1 MGSAELALYVAQ
13 AHVDGSTMRF
23 QFRTRRE
30 FVDIIALLFACSLFG
45 GSETVAGVP
54 NVEADEAEDKV
65 HMRAE
70 RFVKKLG
77 DENGCRLAPGARGW
91 WLRQVHA
98 DGTDGDLGEIVF
110 ERPSRGDSTAAAVR
124 LPAKLVF
131 PPDEERDE
139 FGAKVLAA
147 PPVSKPER
155 EEFKRVAYL
164 EGQRAE
170 TALVGAAAE
179 GGARAPVAQLLR
191 VCAERSGL
199 LEAVFEPK
207 LAAAVADVLSADSSL
222 GGAIEAY
229 VQTHKVTLM
238 LQLRGEAIKLGH
250 DKAAAASEAAQA
262 KMRADP
268 NLSTGGA
275 VIKVG
280 NDKAA
285 AASEAAQAKMRADP
299 NLSTSGALTK
309 VSHDKAAAASEAA
322 QAYMRLYPHLSTGGA
337 LTKVRHDKAAAAS
350 EAAQAKMR
358 DDPNLSTSGAVVKVG
373 LDNAPKHCTSSG
385 TQTRYRCNWCTACSP
400 STDAASKHARRYH
413 AEHFQPKQRCS
424 SSYYCVEEAH

>member
-1 MGSAELALYVAQ
+1 MGSSELALYVAQ
-13 AHVDGSTMRF
+13 AHVDGSTKRF

-30 FVDIIALLFACSLFG
+30 FVDIIALLFG

-65 HMRAE
+65 YMRAE
-70 RFVKKLG
+70 RFVNKLG
-77 DENGCRLAPGARGW
+77 DENGCRLAPSARGW
-91 WLRQVHA
+91 WLRLVHA
-98 DGTDGDLGEIVF
+98 DGTDGEIVF
-110 ERPSRGDSTAAAVR
+110 ERPSWGDSTAAAVR
-124 LPAKLVF
+124 LPAKLVI

-164 EGQRAE
+164 EGQQAE

-179 GGARAPVAQLLR
+179 GGAQAPVAQLLH
-191 VCAERSGL
+191 VCAERSVL
-199 LEAVFEPK
+199 LEAVFAPK

-229 VQTHKVTLM
+229 VQKHKVVMM
-238 LQLRGEAIKLGH
+238 LQLRGKAIKLGH
-250 DKAAAASEAAQA
+250 DKAAAAREAAQA

-275 VIKVG
+275 VTKVG

-285 AASEAAQAKMRADP
+285 AASEAAQAKLRDDP
-299 NLSTSGALTK
+299 NLSTGGALTKVRHDKAAAASEAAQAYMRDDPNLSTTGALTK

-322 QAYMRLYPHLSTGGA
+322 QAYMRLHPH
-337 LTKVRHDKAAAAS
+337 
-350 EAAQAKMR
+350 
-358 DDPNLSTSGAVVKVG
+358 LSTSGAVIKVG
-373 LDNAPKHCTSSG
+373 RDNAPKHCTSSG
-385 TQTRYRCNWCTACSP
+385 TQTRYRCKWCPACTP
-400 STDAASKHARRYH
+400 STDAASKHARKYH

-424 SSYYCVEEAH
+424 SSYFCVEEAH

>member
-1 MGSAELALYVAQ
+1 MPTEPQACCRCCCCCADAWYFHQCELGRKERAGKLFAPDGHIDAAFVGSAELALYVAQ
-13 AHVDGSTMRF
+13 AHVDGSTKRF
-23 QFRTRRE
+23 PFRTRGE
-30 FVDIIALLFACSLFG
+30 FVDIIALLIG

-54 NVEADEAEDKV
+54 NVEADKAEDKV

-70 RFVKKLG
+70 RFVNKLG

-91 WLRQVHA
+91 CLRLVHA
-98 DGTDGDLGEIVF
+98 DGTDGEIVF
-110 ERPSRGDSTAAAVR
+110 ERPSWGDSTAAAVR

-147 PPVSKPER
+147 PPVSKPAR
-155 EEFKRVAYL
+155 KEFKRVAYL

-238 LQLRGEAIKLGH
+238 L
-250 DKAAAASEAAQA
+250 S
-262 KMRADP
+262 
-268 NLSTGGA
+268 
-275 VIKVG
+275 
-280 NDKAA
+280 
-285 AASEAAQAKMRADP
+285 
-299 NLSTSGALTK
+299 
-309 VSHDKAAAASEAA
+309 
-322 QAYMRLYPHLSTGGA
+322 
-337 LTKVRHDKAAAAS
+337 
-350 EAAQAKMR
+350 
-358 DDPNLSTSGAVVKVG
+358 
-373 LDNAPKHCTSSG
+373 
-385 TQTRYRCNWCTACSP
+385 
-400 STDAASKHARRYH
+400 
-413 AEHFQPKQRCS
+413 
-424 SSYYCVEEAH
+424 

>member
-1 MGSAELALYVAQ
+1 M
-13 AHVDGSTMRF
+13 
-23 QFRTRRE
+23 
-30 FVDIIALLFACSLFG
+30 
-45 GSETVAGVP
+45 AGVP

-70 RFVKKLG
+70 RFVNKLG

-91 WLRQVHA
+91 CLRLVHA
-98 DGTDGDLGEIVF
+98 DGTDGDIVF
-110 ERPSRGDSTAAAVR
+110 ERPSWGDSTAAAVR
-124 LPAKLVF
+124 LPAKLVY

-179 GGARAPVAQLLR
+179 GGAQAPVAQLLR

-199 LEAVFEPK
+199 LEAVFAPK

-229 VQTHKVTLM
+229 VQTHKVVMM
-238 LQLRGEAIKLGH
+238 LQLRGEAIKVGH

-262 KMRADP
+262 KLRDDP
-268 NLSTGGA
+268 HLSTGGA

-299 NLSTSGALTK
+299 NLSTSGA
-309 VSHDKAAAASEAA
+309 VI
-322 QAYMRLYPHLSTGGA
+322 
-337 LTKVRHDKAAAAS
+337 
-350 EAAQAKMR
+350 
-358 DDPNLSTSGAVVKVG
+358 KVG

-385 TQTRYRCNWCTACSP
+385 TQTRYRCKWCPACTP
-400 STDAASKHARRYH
+400 STDAAGKHARRYH